1 MRRFVIIV
9 ATIVGAL
16 LGTTMYALA
25 APQAMLTPSARVAAG
40 ALPEMAAAAT
50 VTDTIPSSA
59 VTVQSARRV
68 SEIINER
75 QPVFTTLSPDGQFI
89 AWYREL
95 GRGRS
100 REQQVCVFT
109 FSNAGKQCHTLPSG
123 EFGGFPYQL
132 QWSPDS
138 TQIAFSEN
146 PLELGHES
154 DIWVLNAADGVFTN
168 LTEDGLTG
176 SWRTLANQQDAA
188 VNLDYLPAWNQA
200 DGAIYFWRVQPQGN
214 LNFGLTLQRIDPQG
228 GDAEEV
234 VDVGAALPGTL
245 PIFDFQSIYL
255 DGPSAVA
262 PDGSKLAAILGASN
276 PMGSTRFS
284 LYLFDITA
292 PDVAPVEVVSPEEWS
307 DAIPAWQSMPAT
319 PIGLAWTDDSAN
331 VVAGANS
338 TSAWT
343 PFMVFYNVDAAS
355 GEKSAVVDFSTV
367 ESTEA
372 YFASAPGREM
382 PWRFFSPWTAAL
394 APTGDSLLLL
404 NNLGGVIGLLVSSLP
419 PTSELPPLVQTADSW
434 FTSTMTQSSRS
445 SNGMVLMYGLL
456 LTLEQPE

>member
-1 MRRFVIIV
+1 MRRFVIIIV
-9 ATIVGAL
+9 AAAWAL

-25 APQAMLTPSARVAAG
+25 APQAIPASPVTLAAG
-40 ALPEMAAAAT
+40 SLPTMAASAT
-50 VTDTIPSSA
+50 VTDTVPADA

-68 SEIINER
+68 SDIINER

-89 AWYREL
+89 AWYRES

-109 FSNAGKQCHTLPSG
+109 FVNADKRCHTLPAG

-146 PLELGHES
+146 PVELGHES
-154 DIWVLNAADGVFTN
+154 DIWVLSAADGAFTN
-168 LTEDGLTG
+168 VTEDGLTG
-176 SWRTLANQQDAA
+176 SWRTLANQENAT
-188 VNLDYLPAWNQA
+188 VNLDYLPAWNPA

-214 LNFGLTLQRIDPQG
+214 LNFGLTLQRIDPNG

-234 VDVGAALPGTL
+234 ADVGAALPGTL

-262 PDGSKLAAILGASN
+262 PDGSKLAAILGTFN
-276 PMGSTRFS
+276 PMGSTQFG

-292 PDVAPVEVVSPEEWS
+292 ADVAPVEAIGPDAWS
-307 DAIPAWQSMPAT
+307 DAIPAWQSMPAQ

-355 GEKSAVVDFSTV
+355 GEKQAIVDFSSV

-372 YFASAPGREM
+372 YFASAPGREI

-394 APTGDSLLLL
+394 APTGDRLLLL
-404 NNLGGVIGLLVSSLP
+404 NNLGGVLGLLVSSLP
-419 PTSELPPLVQTADSW
+419 PTGELPPLVQTADSW